1 MEKIIRYITKLLRAE
16 ETQTV
21 SFDSTGTKEVQM
33 GTQPGAAHALAAPR
47 RKVRCQGQRPVVFQG
62 GRTLQEGARQAC
74 LILLAGDAGH
84 QRLREPGSGP
94 ASSSD
99 LTTPF
104 PGQFLGNPLAQ
115 GHKRTCTRCS
125 RKQRLREWKTG
136 AQASLSRET

>member
-62 GRTLQEGARQAC
+62 GRTLQEGAGQAC
-74 LILLAGDAGH
+74 LRLLAGDAGH